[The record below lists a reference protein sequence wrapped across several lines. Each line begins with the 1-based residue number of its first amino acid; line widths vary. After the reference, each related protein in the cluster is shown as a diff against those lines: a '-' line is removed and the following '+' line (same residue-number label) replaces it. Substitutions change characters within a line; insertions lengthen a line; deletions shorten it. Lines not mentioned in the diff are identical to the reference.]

1 MVDMSKQTTHQE
13 RDVYQVYQKN
23 FGKYFSEAERTVP
36 QYLQSVID
44 QQKTFLNTWRNTV
57 EAIFDVQ
64 RKYSQKAQINTQIPE
79 ASTKVIDK
87 STDRLIKVGQIQEQY
102 AKAALD
108 VTDENIKS
116 FYESAEAFADF
127 YNNIVESWFTSFK
140 NVRN

>member
-23 FGKYFSEAERTVP
+23 FGKYFSEAERTAP
-36 QYLQSVID
+36 QYFQSVIN

-57 EAIFDVQ
+57 EAVFDVQ

-79 ASTKVIDK
+79 ASTKAIDK
-87 STDRLIKVGQIQEQY
+87 ATDRLIKVGQIQEQY

-108 VTDENIKS
+108 VTEENIKS

-127 YNNIVESWFTSFK
+127 YNNVVESWFTSFK

>member
-1 MVDMSKQTTHQE
+1 MSKQTTHQE

-36 QYLQSVID
+36 QYFQSVIN

-57 EAIFDVQ
+57 EALFDVQ

-79 ASTKVIDK
+79 ASTKAIDK
-87 STDRLIKVGQIQEQY
+87 ATDRLIKVGQIQEQY

-108 VTDENIKS
+108 VTEENIKS

>member
-36 QYLQSVID
+36 QYLQSVIN